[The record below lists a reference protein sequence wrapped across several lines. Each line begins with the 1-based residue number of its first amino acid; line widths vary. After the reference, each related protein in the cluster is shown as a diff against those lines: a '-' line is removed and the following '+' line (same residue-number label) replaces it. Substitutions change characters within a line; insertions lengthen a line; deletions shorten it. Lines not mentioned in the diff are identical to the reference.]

1 MARGVGRY
9 FQIATFRIALAV
21 LAILV
26 AIRALHVIRG
36 DGPVLLL
43 ASILASGAAAS
54 LIWPLV
60 VPASNRAMSVYSL
73 GHAFFLAGM
82 FLLPPGALVLTIA
95 FAISLAGLV
104 HGARAYRTV
113 FQLSS
118 AMLVF
123 AGFALAFALG
133 PRPSDF
139 MFQPG
144 PRAGLE
150 LLIGASALVAL
161 LIVRS
166 VALRLE
172 LGEKAPHWGAFQGP
186 AIFEAVLSFIFAMSL
201 TVMVRIHLAL
211 VTVVFAEIGTI
222 WWFLQRYYAFASGAR
237 PVRRTARARG
247 VRQRARATAGAP
259 GGIERRSSR
268 PILRRTEQAR
278 VVSEADGAEQNG
290 VEANGTEPNGTK
302 PDSAEETWAAER
314 KRRIR

>member
-1 MARGVGRY
+1 MAGGVGRY

-26 AIRALHVIRG
+26 AIRALHVVRG
-36 DGPVLLL
+36 DGPVWLLT
-43 ASILASGAAAS
+43 SILASGAAAA

-73 GHAFFLAGM
+73 AHAFFLAGM

-113 FQLSS
+113 FHLSS
-118 AMLVF
+118 SMLVF
-123 AGFALAFALG
+123 AGFALTFALG

-139 MFQPG
+139 MFQPA

-150 LLIGASALVAL
+150 ILIGAAALVAL

-172 LGEKAPHWGAFQGP
+172 MGEKAPHWGAFQGP
-186 AIFEAVLSFIFAMSL
+186 AIFESALVLLFSVSI

-211 VTVVFAEIGTI
+211 VTVVFAEMGTI
-222 WWFLQRYYAFASGAR
+222 WWFLQRYHAYASGVR
-237 PVRRTARARG
+237 PVRRPARARA
-247 VRQRARATAGAP
+247 VRQPARTHAAAP
-259 GGIERRSSR
+259 GGVERRSAR
-268 PILRRTEQAR
+268 PILRRTEPPA
-278 VVSEADGAEQNG
+278 VAS
-290 VEANGTEPNGTK
+290 EANGTEPDT
-302 PDSAEETWAAER
+302 SEETWASER

>member
-1 MARGVGRY
+1 MAGGVGRY

-26 AIRALHVIRG
+26 AIRALHVVRG
-36 DGPVLLL
+36 DGPVWLL
-43 ASILASGAAAS
+43 ASILASGAAAA

-73 GHAFFLAGM
+73 AHAFFLAGM

-113 FQLSS
+113 FHLSS
-118 AMLVF
+118 SMLVF
-123 AGFALAFALG
+123 AGFALTFALG

-139 MFQPG
+139 MFQPA

-150 LLIGASALVAL
+150 ILIGAAALVAL

-172 LGEKAPHWGAFQGP
+172 MGEKAPHWGAFQGP
-186 AIFEAVLSFIFAMSL
+186 AIFESALVLLFSVSI

-211 VTVVFAEIGTI
+211 VTVVFAEMGTI
-222 WWFLQRYYAFASGAR
+222 WWFLQRYYAYASGVR
-237 PVRRTARARG
+237 PVRRPARARA
-247 VRQRARATAGAP
+247 VRQPARANAGAP
-259 GGIERRSSR
+259 GGVERRSAR
-268 PILRRTEQAR
+268 PILRRTEPPAAA
-278 VVSEADGAEQNG
+278 S
-290 VEANGTEPNGTK
+290 EANGTEPDT
-302 PDSAEETWAAER
+302 SEETWASER

>member
-1 MARGVGRY
+1 MAGGVGRY

-26 AIRALHVIRG
+26 AIRALHVVRG
-36 DGPVLLL
+36 DGPVWLLT
-43 ASILASGAAAS
+43 SILASGAAAA

-73 GHAFFLAGM
+73 AHAFFLAGM

-113 FQLSS
+113 FHLSS
-118 AMLVF
+118 SMLVF
-123 AGFALAFALG
+123 AGFALTFALG

-139 MFQPG
+139 MFHPA

-150 LLIGASALVAL
+150 ILIGAAALVAL

-172 LGEKAPHWGAFQGP
+172 MGEKAPHWGAFQGP
-186 AIFEAVLSFIFAMSL
+186 AIFESALVLLFSVSI

-211 VTVVFAEIGTI
+211 VTVVFAEMGTI
-222 WWFLQRYYAFASGAR
+222 WWFLQRYHAYASGVR
-237 PVRRTARARG
+237 PVRRPARARA
-247 VRQRARATAGAP
+247 VRQPARANAGAP
-259 GGIERRSSR
+259 GGVERRSAR
-268 PILRRTEQAR
+268 PILRRTEPPAAA
-278 VVSEADGAEQNG
+278 SEANR
-290 VEANGTEPNGTK
+290 TEPDT
-302 PDSAEETWAAER
+302 SEETWASER

>member
-1 MARGVGRY
+1 MAGGVGRY

-26 AIRALHVIRG
+26 AIRALHVVRG
-36 DGPVLLL
+36 DGPVWLLT
-43 ASILASGAAAS
+43 SILASGAAAA

-73 GHAFFLAGM
+73 AHAFFLAGM

-104 HGARAYRTV
+104 HGVRAYRTV
-113 FQLSS
+113 FHLSS
-118 AMLVF
+118 SMLVF
-123 AGFALAFALG
+123 AGFALTFALG

-139 MFQPG
+139 MFQPA

-150 LLIGASALVAL
+150 ILIGAAALVAL

-172 LGEKAPHWGAFQGP
+172 MGEKAPHWGAFQGP
-186 AIFEAVLSFIFAMSL
+186 AIFESALALLFSVSI

-211 VTVVFAEIGTI
+211 VTVVFAEMGTI
-222 WWFLQRYYAFASGAR
+222 WWFLQRYYAYASGVR
-237 PVRRTARARG
+237 PVRRPARARA
-247 VRQRARATAGAP
+247 VRQPARANAGAP
-259 GGIERRSSR
+259 GGVERRSAR
-268 PILRRTEQAR
+268 PILRRTEPPA
-278 VVSEADGAEQNG
+278 VAS
-290 VEANGTEPNGTK
+290 EANGTEPDT
-302 PDSAEETWAAER
+302 SEETWASER

>member
-1 MARGVGRY
+1 MAGGVGRY

-26 AIRALHVIRG
+26 AIRALHVVRG
-36 DGPVLLL
+36 DGPVWLLT
-43 ASILASGAAAS
+43 SILASGAAAA

-60 VPASNRAMSVYSL
+60 VPAPNRAMSVYSL
-73 GHAFFLAGM
+73 AHAFFLAGM

-113 FQLSS
+113 FHLSS
-118 AMLVF
+118 SMLVF
-123 AGFALAFALG
+123 AGFALTFALG

-139 MFQPG
+139 MFQPA

-150 LLIGASALVAL
+150 ILIGAAALVAL

-172 LGEKAPHWGAFQGP
+172 MGEKAPHWGAFQGP
-186 AIFEAVLSFIFAMSL
+186 AIFESALVLLFSVSI

-211 VTVVFAEIGTI
+211 VTVVFAEMGTI
-222 WWFLQRYYAFASGAR
+222 WWFLQRYHAYASGVR
-237 PVRRTARARG
+237 PVRRPARARA
-247 VRQRARATAGAP
+247 VRQPARANAGAP
-259 GGIERRSSR
+259 GGVERRSAR
-268 PILRRTEQAR
+268 PILRRTEPPAAA
-278 VVSEADGAEQNG
+278 SEANR
-290 VEANGTEPNGTK
+290 TEPDT
-302 PDSAEETWAAER
+302 SEETWAAER

>member
-1 MARGVGRY
+1 MASGVGRY

-26 AIRALHVIRG
+26 AIRALHVVRG
-36 DGPVLLL
+36 DGPVWLL
-43 ASILASGAAAS
+43 ASILASGAAAA

-73 GHAFFLAGM
+73 AHAFFLAGM

-113 FQLSS
+113 FHLSS
-118 AMLVF
+118 SMLVF
-123 AGFALAFALG
+123 AGFALTFALG

-139 MFQPG
+139 MFQPA

-150 LLIGASALVAL
+150 ILIGAAALVAL

-172 LGEKAPHWGAFQGP
+172 MGEKAPHWGAFQGP
-186 AIFEAVLSFIFAMSL
+186 AIFESALVLLFSVSI

-211 VTVVFAEIGTI
+211 VTVVFAEMGTI
-222 WWFLQRYYAFASGAR
+222 WWFLQRYYAYASGVR
-237 PVRRTARARG
+237 PVRRPARARA
-247 VRQRARATAGAP
+247 VRQPARANAGAP
-259 GGIERRSSR
+259 GGVERRSAR
-268 PILRRTEQAR
+268 PILRRTEPPAAA
-278 VVSEADGAEQNG
+278 S
-290 VEANGTEPNGTK
+290 EANGTEPDT
-302 PDSAEETWAAER
+302 SEETWASER

>member
-1 MARGVGRY
+1 MAGGVGRY

-26 AIRALHVIRG
+26 AIRALHVVRG
-36 DGPVLLL
+36 DGPVWLV
-43 ASILASGAAAS
+43 ASILASGAAAA

-60 VPASNRAMSVYSL
+60 VPASKRAMSAYSL
-73 GHAFFLAGM
+73 AHAFFLAGM

-113 FQLSS
+113 FHLSS
-118 AMLVF
+118 SMLVF
-123 AGFALAFALG
+123 VGFALTFALG

-139 MFQPG
+139 MFQPA

-150 LLIGASALVAL
+150 ILIGAAALVAL

-172 LGEKAPHWGAFQGP
+172 MGEKAPHWGAFQGP
-186 AIFEAVLSFIFAMSL
+186 AIFESVLALIFSVSI

-211 VTVVFAEIGTI
+211 VTVVFAEMGTI
-222 WWFLQRYYAFASGAR
+222 WWFLHRYYAYASG
-237 PVRRTARARG
+237 VRRVRRPKRASA
-247 VRQRARATAGAP
+247 VRQPARVLAGAP
-259 GGIERRSSR
+259 GGVERRSAR
-268 PILRRTEQAR
+268 PILRRTEPPAAAP
-278 VVSEADGAEQNG
+278 S
-290 VEANGTEPNGTK
+290 EANGSEPDT
-302 PDSAEETWAAER
+302 SEETWASER

>member
-1 MARGVGRY
+1 MAGGVRRY

-26 AIRALHVIRG
+26 AIRALHVVRG
-36 DGPVLLL
+36 DGPVWLL

-54 LIWPLV
+54 FIWPLV
-60 VPASNRAMSVYSL
+60 VPAANRAMSVYSL
-73 GHAFFLAGM
+73 GHAFFVAGM

-113 FQLSS
+113 FHLSS
-118 AMLVF
+118 SMLVF
-123 AGFALAFALG
+123 AGFALVFALG

-139 MFQPG
+139 MFQPA

-150 LLIGASALVAL
+150 LLIGASAMVAI

-172 LGEKAPHWGAFQGP
+172 LGDKAPHWGAFQGA
-186 AIFEAVLSFIFAMSL
+186 AIFEAVLSLIFSVSI

-211 VTVVFAEIGTI
+211 MTVVFAEMGTI
-222 WWFLQRYYAFASGAR
+222 WWFLQRYYAFATGAR
-237 PVRRTARARG
+237 PVRRVARARAA
-247 VRQRARATAGAP
+247 RQPARATAGAP
-259 GGIERRSSR
+259 GGIERRSAR
-268 PILRRTEQAR
+268 PILRR
-278 VVSEADGAEQNG
+278 AEPPAATT
-290 VEANGTEPNGTK
+290 EANGSEPV
-302 PDSAEETWAAER
+302 SAEETLAAER

>member
-1 MARGVGRY
+1 MAGGVGRY

-26 AIRALHVIRG
+26 AIRALHVVRG
-36 DGPVLLL
+36 DGPVWLLT
-43 ASILASGAAAS
+43 SILASGAAAA

-73 GHAFFLAGM
+73 AHAFFLAGM

-113 FQLSS
+113 FHLSS
-118 AMLVF
+118 SMLVF
-123 AGFALAFALG
+123 AGFALTFALG

-139 MFQPG
+139 MFQPA

-150 LLIGASALVAL
+150 ILIGAAALVAL

-172 LGEKAPHWGAFQGP
+172 MGEKAPHWGAFQGP
-186 AIFEAVLSFIFAMSL
+186 AIFESALVLLFSVSI

-211 VTVVFAEIGTI
+211 VTVVFAEMGTI
-222 WWFLQRYYAFASGAR
+222 WWFLQRYYAYASGVR
-237 PVRRTARARG
+237 PVRRPARARA
-247 VRQRARATAGAP
+247 VRQPARANAGAP
-259 GGIERRSSR
+259 GGVERRSAR
-268 PILRRTEQAR
+268 PILRRTEPPAAA
-278 VVSEADGAEQNG
+278 S
-290 VEANGTEPNGTK
+290 EANGTEPDT
-302 PDSAEETWAAER
+302 SEETWASER

>member
-1 MARGVGRY
+1 MAGGVRRY

-26 AIRALHVIRG
+26 AIRALHVVRS
-36 DGPVLLL
+36 DGPVWLL

-60 VPASNRAMSVYSL
+60 VPARNRAMSVYSL

-118 AMLVF
+118 SMLVF
-123 AGFALAFALG
+123 AGFALVFALG

-150 LLIGASALVAL
+150 LLIGASALVAI

-186 AIFEAVLSFIFAMSL
+186 AIFEAVLSLVFSVSI

-211 VTVVFAEIGTI
+211 VTVVIAEMGTI

-237 PVRRTARARG
+237 PVRRAARARAP
-247 VRQRARATAGAP
+247 RQPARATAGAP
-259 GGIERRSSR
+259 GGFERRSAR
-268 PILRRTEQAR
+268 QTLRRTEPPRPA
-278 VVSEADGAEQNG
+278 
-290 VEANGTEPNGTK
+290 TEPDGSE
-302 PDSAEETWAAER
+302 PDSADETWAAER
-314 KRRIR
+314 KRRLP